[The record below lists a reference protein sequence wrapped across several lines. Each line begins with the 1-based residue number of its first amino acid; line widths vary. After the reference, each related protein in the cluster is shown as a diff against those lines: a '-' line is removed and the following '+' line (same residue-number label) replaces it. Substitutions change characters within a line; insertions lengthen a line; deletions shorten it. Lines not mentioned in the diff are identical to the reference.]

1 MNVAVIG
8 AGKVG
13 GTLAQKWGA
22 AGHHVTLGVRDPGA
36 PHVQQLVQEIGG
48 SARAVSTSE
57 AAAAAEAVLLAVPG
71 GSMEEILMSMGGA
84 LAGLVLID
92 ATNNLDRARS
102 GGDMNSVAAILA
114 ATPGASVY
122 RAFNSL
128 GWENFAHPTF
138 GGVNADL
145 LYAGPDGTPQVLVE
159 RLIADVGLRP
169 IRLGGMDK
177 IPLVDAV
184 LPLWFALASEQHLG
198 RHLAFKVLTD

>member
-13 GTLAQKWGA
+13 GALAQKWGA
-22 AGHHVTLGVRDPGA
+22 AGHQVTLGARDPGA
-36 PHVQQLVQEIGG
+36 PQVQQLVHEIEGN
-48 SARAVSTSE
+48 ARATPISE
-57 AAAAAEAVLLAVPG
+57 AAAGAEAVLLAVPG
-71 GSMEEILMSMGGA
+71 GSVEEVLASVGDT
-84 LAGLVLID
+84 LAGMVVID

-102 GGDMNSVAAILA
+102 GGDMNSVAAIA
-114 ATPGASVY
+114 AAAPSASVY

-145 LYAGPDGTPQVLVE
+145 FYAGPEGTTRVLVE
-159 RLIADVGLRP
+159 RLIGDVGLRP

-177 IPLVDAV
+177 IPLVDAI
-184 LPLWFALASEQHLG
+184 LPLWFALASEQQMG